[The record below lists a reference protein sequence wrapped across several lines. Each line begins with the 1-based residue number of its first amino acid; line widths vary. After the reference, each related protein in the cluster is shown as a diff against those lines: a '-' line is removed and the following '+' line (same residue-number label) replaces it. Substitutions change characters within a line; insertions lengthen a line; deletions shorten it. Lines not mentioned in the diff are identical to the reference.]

1 MNSDKNSTH
10 IDRDEVPYI
19 KEHEIGELES
29 LYSAIL
35 SMENVEELHKFFK
48 DLCSQNEIMSF
59 LHRWQILLRI
69 DEGKSYEEIIK
80 ELTPEESELDNTA
93 SEKKTGRAK
102 GKARSKTT
110 VSSTTISRVKA
121 CYVNPDGG
129 YRTALDRLKENNN

>member
-1 MNSDKNSTH
+1 MNDKHSNH
-10 IDRDEVPYI
+10 INRDDVPYI

-69 DEGKSYEEIIK
+69 EEGKSYEEIIK
-80 ELTPEESELDNTA
+80 ELTPEESA
-93 SEKKTGRAK
+93 SEESGAEKKVGRAK

-121 CYVNPDGG
+121 CYVNPEGG
-129 YRTALDRLKENNN
+129 YRTALDRLKDNNN